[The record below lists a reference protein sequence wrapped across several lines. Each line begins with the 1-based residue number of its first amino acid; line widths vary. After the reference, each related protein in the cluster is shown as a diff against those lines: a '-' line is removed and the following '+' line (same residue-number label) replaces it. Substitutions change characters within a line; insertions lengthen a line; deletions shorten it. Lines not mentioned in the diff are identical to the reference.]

1 MLEIR
6 IHGRGGQGNVMAAY
20 LLATTA
26 IEEGRQAQAFPS
38 FGAERRGAPVTAF
51 VRIADAPIRRRCQ
64 VRAPHFL
71 IVQDPALL
79 HVPGVTSGLRE
90 GGAILADGVAEPE
103 FDAALGCTIVR
114 LPATRLAVE
123 HLGRPVPNTALMA
136 AFLTL
141 TGILPLE
148 ALIKALGN
156 RFKGEVFER
165 NRRLIE
171 AAADAV
177 PAGQWRDILKEMNH
191 ARSA

>member
-26 IEEGRQAQAFPS
+26 IEEGREAQAFPS

-51 VRIADAPIRRRCQ
+51 VRIADVPIRRRCQ
-64 VRAPHFL
+64 VQTPHFL
-71 IVQDPALL
+71 IIQDPALL

-90 GGAILADGVAEPE
+90 GGAILADGAPEPE
-103 FDAALGCTIVR
+103 FDAALGCPIVR

-141 TGILPLE
+141 TGILPVDS
-148 ALIKALGN
+148 LIKALGN
-156 RFKGEVFER
+156 RFKGDVFER
-165 NRRLIE
+165 NKRLIE
-171 AAADAV
+171 AAAGQV
-177 PAGQWRDILKEMNH
+177 PAGLWQDAMKEVSH
-191 ARSA
+191 AHGA

>member
-20 LLATTA
+20 LLAGA
-26 IEEGRQAQAFPS
+26 AVDEGREAQAFPA

-51 VRIADAPIRRRCQ
+51 VRIADRPIRRRCQ
-64 VRAPHFL
+64 VLEPHFL
-71 IVQDPALL
+71 IVQDSALM
-79 HVPGVTSGLRE
+79 HVPGVTAGLRP
-90 GGAILADGVAEPE
+90 GGAILADGAPEPE
-103 FDAALGCTIVR
+103 LEADLGCPVVR

-148 ALIKALGN
+148 ALTKALSR
-156 RFKGEVFER
+156 RFKDDVLAR
-165 NRRLIE
+165 NLRLIE
-171 AAADAV
+171 AAAAQTQ
-177 PAGQWRDILKEMNH
+177 PGLWQEAANALRT
-191 ARSA
+191 

>member
-20 LLATTA
+20 LLATAA
-26 IEEGRQAQAFPS
+26 IDEGREAQAFPT

-51 VRIADAPIRRRCQ
+51 VRIADRPIRRRCQ
-64 VRAPHFL
+64 VQQPHFL

-79 HVPGVTSGLRE
+79 HVPGVTAGLRP
-90 GGAILADGVAEPE
+90 GGAILSDGAPDSE
-103 FDAALGCTIVR
+103 FEAKLGCPVVW

-141 TGILPLE
+141 TGILPVE
-148 ALIKALGN
+148 ALVKALSH
-156 RFKGEVFER
+156 RFKGDLIER
-165 NRRLIE
+165 NQRLIE
-171 AAADAV
+171 AAAGQV
-177 PAGQWRDILKEMNH
+177 PAGLWQEAANA
-191 ARSA
+191 ARA

>member
-26 IEEGRQAQAFPS
+26 INEGREAQAFPS

-64 VRAPHFL
+64 VQEPHFL
-71 IVQDPALL
+71 VIQDPALL
-79 HVPGVTSGLRE
+79 HVPGVTTGLRA
-90 GGAILADGVAEPE
+90 GGAILADGSPEPG
-103 FDAALGCTIVR
+103 FDDSLDCPIVR
-114 LPATRLAVE
+114 IQATRLAVE

-141 TGILPLE
+141 TGLMPVE
-148 ALIKALGN
+148 SLIRALGQ
-156 RFKGEVFER
+156 RFKGDVLER
-165 NRRLIE
+165 NQRLIE
-171 AAADAV
+171 AAA
-177 PAGQWRDILKEMNH
+177 GQVEPGLWQEIAH
-191 ARSA
+191 AARA